1 MWEGSEGGP
10 GGGPPCT
17 VCVLSGLGGV
27 GAAGASEVCG
37 GGLGAREGEFLLL
50 PIGLQLTL
58 PSAVWETY
66 WEGDKERRAIAG
78 STAAVLGLPGA
89 EGMAKKLN
97 LITWEFARALA
108 PGPTRG
114 RLPKRT
120 GGDGWVNRTNTN
132 LKARDRK
139 QTETWTETNKERDT
153 GQRKRK
159 NRVGGPQEQDKWQ
172 VENPESDL
180 SQNGYGQDEF
190 SDIL

>member
-1 MWEGSEGGP
+1 MGSEGGP

-50 PIGLQLTL
+50 PIGLQLTR
-58 PSAVWETY
+58 PAAVCETY
-66 WEGDKERRAIAG
+66 WEGERARSAIAG
-78 STAAVLGLPGA
+78 STGVGIGFFGA

-108 PGPTRG
+108 PSPTRG

-153 GQRKRK
+153 GQRKRE
-159 NRVGGPQEQDKWQ
+159 NRVGGQQEQDKWQ

-180 SQNGYGQDEF
+180 SQNGYG
-190 SDIL
+190 